1 MYIVV
6 VGGGRVGYYLSKA
19 LLDERHEVVLVE
31 KNAQICDTINDELG
45 SVCIRGDGSEVTIL
59 ADTGA
64 NRADM
69 LVAVTGDDEDNL
81 VACQVAK
88 HRFKVPLTVARVV
101 NPKNE
106 VLFKKLGI
114 DITVISTNLILENI
128 EAEMPTHPVTH
139 LLTIRD
145 RGLEI
150 VDIKVL
156 KESPTVG
163 KAIKDLSLPP
173 GAVLS
178 LVIRKGIRP
187 FVPST
192 DTILQAEDQIIA
204 ATPAEVEPA
213 LRKALGEEG
222 D

>member
-1 MYIVV
+1 
-6 VGGGRVGYYLSKA
+6 
-19 LLDERHEVVLVE
+19 
-31 KNAQICDTINDELG
+31 
-45 SVCIRGDGSEVTIL
+45 
-59 ADTGA
+59 
-64 NRADM
+64 
-69 LVAVTGDDEDNL
+69 
-81 VACQVAK
+81 
-88 HRFKVPLTVARVV
+88 
-101 NPKNE
+101 
-106 VLFKKLGI
+106 
-114 DITVISTNLILENI
+114 
-128 EAEMPTHPVTH
+128 MPTHPVTH